1 MKQSKL
7 SLKGRKRMWGFV
19 FISPWIFGFI
29 VFFLIPLIQSITF
42 SFSKVTISNNGVITK
57 FTGFTN
63 WKYVLYE
70 NADYTNNLGEAIS
83 SFVYTLP
90 IVIILSL
97 CIAMVLNQN
106 FKGRIFARAIFFLP
120 ALMAGGMIMSILNDN
135 IMSSATMEAGGSTTY
150 FSQVVD
156 FEAIIT
162 GLGLPESIT
171 GIISRYMSGISTL
184 VWNCG
189 VQIILF
195 ISGLQSIPKQL
206 YEVAKVEGATSWET
220 FWFVTFP
227 MLTNILLVT
236 MVYTTIDLFTS
247 TDNAVM
253 TQTYNLLINKQNYS
267 DGSAMLWIYLSI
279 IGIVLSIVFYLLNK
293 LFIKKWSTD

>member
-1 MKQSKL
+1 MKKSGL
-7 SLKGRKRMWGFV
+7 SLKGRNKLWGLF
-19 FISPWIFGFI
+19 FISPWILGFI
-29 VFFLIPLIQSITF
+29 VFFLIPLLQSILF
-42 SFSKVTISNNGVITK
+42 SFSKVKITDSGVKTD
-57 FTGFTN
+57 FTGLTN
-63 WKYVLYE
+63 WKYVLFE
-70 NADYTNNLGEAIS
+70 NADYTNNLGEAIT

-90 IVIILSL
+90 IIIILSL
-97 CIAMVLNQN
+97 CIAMVLNQK
-106 FKGRIFARAIFFLP
+106 FKGRMFVRALFFIP
-120 ALMAGGMIMSILNDN
+120 ALMAGGMVMTILSNN
-135 IMSSATMEAGGSTTY
+135 IMSSATMESGGSNTY
-150 FSQVVD
+150 FSQAVD
-156 FEAIIT
+156 FEAIIM

-206 YEVAKVEGATSWET
+206 YEVAKVEGATNWET

-227 MLTNILLVT
+227 MLTNVLLVT

-247 TDNAVM
+247 TENKVM

-267 DGSAMLWIYLSI
+267 DGSAMLWIYLLV
-279 IGIVLSIVFYLLNK
+279 IGIVLSIVFFLLNK
-293 LFIKKWSTD
+293 LFIKKWSTE

>member
-1 MKQSKL
+1 MEKSKL
-7 SLKGRKRMWGFV
+7 SLKGRNRMWGLI

-29 VFFLIPLIQSITF
+29 VFFLVPLLQSIIF
-42 SFSKVTISNNGVITK
+42 SFSKVSIDDGGIITK
-57 FTGFTN
+57 FTGMTN

-70 NADYTNNLGEAIS
+70 NADYTNNLSEAIT

-106 FKGRIFARAIFFLP
+106 FKGRILARAIFFLP
-120 ALMAGGMIMSILNDN
+120 ALMAGGMVMSILNNN
-135 IMSSATMEAGGSTTY
+135 IMSSATMEAGGSSTY
-150 FSQVVD
+150 FSQTVD
-156 FEAIIT
+156 FEAIIM

-171 GIISRYMSGISTL
+171 GIISRYMNSISTL

-206 YEVAKVEGATSWET
+206 YEVAKVEGATTWET

-247 TDNAVM
+247 TDNKVM
-253 TQTYNLLINKQNYS
+253 IQTYNLLIDKQNYS
-267 DGSAMLWIYLSI
+267 DGSAMLWIYLLI
-279 IGIVLSIVFYLLNK
+279 IGVVLSIVFYLVNK
-293 LFIKKWSTD
+293 LFIKKWSTE